1 MGLIHM
7 DLLHVFRPGLPQQRG
22 NHAAAMSGGGLWD
35 DSEDSEGP
43 CSTVWPPRGDKRT
56 IRTQNFSYSYKL
68 SCDFFD
74 SRVNA
79 WMTNQRSWK
88 EELLLLLF
96 LLNLYRIMFHMWD
109 KKSGFLCLKNKELIS
124 LNYLILPV
132 RCDGTLLDSV
142 KIQISTINTH
152 YI

>member
-1 MGLIHM
+1 MGLIHV
-7 DLLHVFRPGLPQQRG
+7 DLLRLFRPGLPQQRG

-96 LLNLYRIMFHMWD
+96 LLNLNFFCTGLCFTCGI
-109 KKSGFLCLKNKELIS
+109 KNLGFCVFKKNKELIS

-132 RCDGTLLDSV
+132 RCE
-142 KIQISTINTH
+142 KIQITTTNTH